1 MGCAVA
7 PKLYS
12 SRPLLGISLCGC
24 SLAAIAVP
32 AKAKTPEHR
41 GLSHLHSPACAWAH
55 LAHALR
61 MRARAAD

>member
-41 GLSHLHSPACAWAH
+41 GLSHLHL

-61 MRARAAD
+61 MRTRAAV